1 MPEFLQATIEVL
13 LGIALL
19 FGGGELFVQGSIALA
34 VIFGIPQLVIGLT
47 VVSLGTS
54 APELFVSLNSVFQGS
69 DALALSNVVGSNIFN
84 VMVVLGSSALVL
96 PLRVESRLVRR
107 DVPLMIAVSAA
118 VWGMA
123 SAGRVTWQAG
133 LALLLGLIINT
144 IWEIRTAREQPDD
157 SESAEPE
164 IEENAAEGGWHL
176 AVLRLIGGIAVLTGG
191 SKVLVSGA
199 TSAATLLGVSEAVIG
214 LTIVSAGTSMPELIT
229 SLVAALRGRTDLA
242 IGNVVGSCLLNLMLV
257 LGGTALVTGSQG
269 LNVSPDLIHD
279 DLPVMLL
286 TSLACLPIF
295 WTRGRISRLEGGLLL
310 SLYVL
315 YIVDNVLPRTNLS
328 SWSDEFRL
336 VMLCLVLPVVMITI
350 ITQAVVYWRTSHG
363 ALEAL
368 KQIILPINMRHQ
380 SKIFENSSIQKLVAR

>member
-13 LGIALL
+13 IGIALL

-54 APELFVSLNSVFQGS
+54 APELFVSLNSVLQGS

-96 PLRVESRLVRR
+96 PLRIESRLVRR

-157 SESAEPE
+157 SEGAEPD
-164 IEENAAEGGWHL
+164 IEDNAAEGGWHL
-176 AVLRLIGGIAVLTGG
+176 AVLKLIAGIAVLTVG
-191 SKVLVSGA
+191 SKLLVSGA

-214 LTIVSAGTSMPELIT
+214 LTIVSAGTSMPELIPA
-229 SLVAALRGRTDLA
+229 LVAALRGRTDLA

-257 LGGTALVTGSQG
+257 LGGTAS
-269 LNVSPDLIHD
+269 VSYTHLT
-279 DLPVMLL
+279 LP
-286 TSLACLPIF
+286 TK
-295 WTRGRISRLEGGLLL
+295 RI
-310 SLYVL
+310 V
-315 YIVDNVLPRTNLS
+315 
-328 SWSDEFRL
+328 
-336 VMLCLVLPVVMITI
+336 
-350 ITQAVVYWRTSHG
+350 
-363 ALEAL
+363 
-368 KQIILPINMRHQ
+368 
-380 SKIFENSSIQKLVAR
+380 

>member
-176 AVLRLIGGIAVLTGG
+176 AVLRLIGGIAVLTVG

-350 ITQAVVYWRTSHG
+350 ITQAAVYWRTS
-363 ALEAL
+363 
-368 KQIILPINMRHQ
+368 R
-380 SKIFENSSIQKLVAR
+380 

>member
-13 LGIALL
+13 IGIALL

-54 APELFVSLNSVFQGS
+54 APELFVSLNSVLQGS

-96 PLRVESRLVRR
+96 PLRIESRLVRR

-157 SESAEPE
+157 SEGAEPD
-164 IEENAAEGGWHL
+164 IEDNAAEGGWHL
-176 AVLRLIGGIAVLTGG
+176 AVLKLIAGIAVLTVG
-191 SKVLVSGA
+191 SKLLVSGA

-257 LGGTALVTGSQG
+257 LGSTALVTGSQG
-269 LNVSPDLIHD
+269 LNVMPDLIHD

-310 SLYVL
+310 GLYFL

-328 SWSDEFRL
+328 NWSDEFRL

-350 ITQAVVYWRTSHG
+350 IMQAVVYWRTS
-363 ALEAL
+363 
-368 KQIILPINMRHQ
+368 R
-380 SKIFENSSIQKLVAR
+380 

>member
-13 LGIALL
+13 IGIALL

-54 APELFVSLNSVFQGS
+54 APELFVSLNSVLQGS

-157 SESAEPE
+157 SEGAEPD
-164 IEENAAEGGWHL
+164 IEDNAAEGGWHR
-176 AVLRLIGGIAVLTGG
+176 AVLKLIAGIAVLTVG

-269 LNVSPDLIHD
+269 LNVTPDLIHD

-310 SLYVL
+310 GLYFL
-315 YIVDNVLPRTNLS
+315 YIVDNILPRTNLS

-350 ITQAVVYWRTSHG
+350 IMQAVVYWRTS
-363 ALEAL
+363 
-368 KQIILPINMRHQ
+368 R
-380 SKIFENSSIQKLVAR
+380 

>member
-13 LGIALL
+13 IGIALL

-54 APELFVSLNSVFQGS
+54 APELFVSLNSVLQGS

-157 SESAEPE
+157 SEGAEPD
-164 IEENAAEGGWHL
+164 IEDNAAEGGWHR
-176 AVLRLIGGIAVLTGG
+176 AVLKLIAGIAVLTVG

-269 LNVSPDLIHD
+269 LNVTPDLIHD

-310 SLYVL
+310 GLYFL

-328 SWSDEFRL
+328 NWSDEFRL

-350 ITQAVVYWRTSHG
+350 IMQAVVYWRTS
-363 ALEAL
+363 
-368 KQIILPINMRHQ
+368 R
-380 SKIFENSSIQKLVAR
+380 

>member
-13 LGIALL
+13 IGIALL

-54 APELFVSLNSVFQGS
+54 APELFVSLNSVLQGS

-157 SESAEPE
+157 SEGAEPD
-164 IEENAAEGGWHL
+164 IEDNAAEGGWHI
-176 AVLRLIGGIAVLTGG
+176 AVLKLIAGIAVLTVG

-269 LNVSPDLIHD
+269 LNVTPDLIHD

-310 SLYVL
+310 GLYFL

-336 VMLCLVLPVVMITI
+336 VMLCLVLPVVMIVI
-350 ITQAVVYWRTSHG
+350 ITQAVVYWRTS
-363 ALEAL
+363 
-368 KQIILPINMRHQ
+368 R
-380 SKIFENSSIQKLVAR
+380 